1 MICAVCLL
9 EKAWLSDHY
18 EAEYILH
25 TTAHRHRAGYPCLQL
40 YSPTFSCFCIW
51 RITGVSGVL
60 SGSIYR
66 TYSAPQVLLGVE
78 VDMFYLTFLL
88 FCKQGLWTITLGTG
102 IGRTRLDTFACR
114 YEHNDIS
121 GSWEIERDDGI
132 CSYNE

>member
-1 MICAVCLL
+1 MPATLF
-9 EKAWLSDHY
+9 
-18 EAEYILH
+18 
-25 TTAHRHRAGYPCLQL
+25 
-40 YSPTFSCFCIW
+40 PTLSCFMYPA
-51 RITGVSGVL
+51 ITGVSGVL

-78 VDMFYLTFLL
+78 VDMFYPLLL

-114 YEHNDIS
+114 YDHYDIS
-121 GSWEIERDDGI
+121 GIWEIGRDDGI